1 MFLLETFDTC
11 GWRTTSNQKVIGLF
25 TTKDKALEWV
35 VVKLGINL
43 NTEGYHYSIKE
54 VSVIN

>member
-11 GWRTTSNQKVIGLF
+11 GWGTTSNQKVVGLF

-35 VVKLGINL
+35 VVKLGIKL
-43 NTEGYHYSIKE
+43 NTEGHHYSIKE